1 MILCTYIYIYVCV
14 WAATSKS
21 IEPFESRKKNLFI
34 RLGTPMLCVC
44 VLYVN
49 QEGVVVL
56 SLNMS

>member
-14 WAATSKS
+14 WVATSKL
-21 IEPFESRKKNLFI
+21 IEQLESRKKNLFI
-34 RLGTPMLCVC
+34 RLGTPMLCALC
-44 VLYVN
+44 VN